1 MPLNLAELGKLYTI
15 HRIGGQEKERHHL
28 EKFRTYTRAG
38 AQTYIRISRILY
50 SQCEGRP
57 DWHRKTSGS
66 EGHSRGL
73 AIHI

>member
-15 HRIGGQEKERHHL
+15 HRIGGKRETSSG
-28 EKFRTYTRAG
+28 KFRTYTRAG